1 MFKLQRQNHR
11 PSKSGERVDFKFS
24 NFQALQVPKGWD
36 RLFLSMTSV
45 ESGKTVAR
53 LGKALVRN
61 GNCQWTETLL
71 ESVWITKDDSS
82 KEPEECLF
90 KLVVSMGSSRAG
102 ILGEATINVSCLMS
116 SKASS
121 AVILPLRKCNFETL
135 LQVKIQCLTPRPN
148 IRHGSPNSNFKRQNE
163 DVDFQALSSTSETAD
178 NSLVRSSKVSSSQDL
193 DVSSHHENHKDQNYS
208 GVNSN
213 HNANYAEGS
222 KRRDP
227 FNPMHKLQ
235 SNGYTTHQR
244 HIGASSK
251 SSSAHDNYPVDDSS
265 FSSQSS
271 CNSGVMN
278 SKMDLH
284 SSGKESGNA
293 SPRNTGSK
301 DLLEAAEGTIEELRV
316 EAKMWERNARK
327 LMLDLDMLRK
337 EFLGQSKKQSDLVM
351 ELSAAY
357 AEHSGLKKEI
367 EQLNVMLEE
376 STLKQR
382 ALEDSVLQSEGQ
394 TQIQEELE
402 SELKYHQQSNANL
415 SLQLKRSQESNIEL
429 VSILQELE
437 HTIEQQKIEIENLS
451 ALHLKSADSESSVEQ
466 NLGENRNLLL
476 QFQQLQESGK
486 MLEIDVQRL
495 EKALEEKVNE
505 LETQRSLNG
514 QSLLDMERVYKYQL
528 SVKDEEIT
536 NLQAKVMKSV
546 RGRLLDDMEK
556 NSGSDSD
563 LIKEIESL
571 REKVHELETDCNEL
585 TEENLELLLKIKES
599 ENIHIGKC
607 GSFSSTS
614 SELPAKSVSM
624 QSDVSDTEPQMYD
637 PELKSKTNE
646 EEQCAAFESSGL
658 FCELLKQ
665 LELAFHCLMK
675 PLPNV
680 SPHASEKCK
689 FILDDVAN
697 LSKKDS
703 SNSKV
708 FTESILNYFSELN
721 NILEDRIA
729 EFEQTIRCGEIE
741 IQKRNDA
748 ITEAHKSVED
758 MILKVQQH
766 EISKAELEADCQ
778 SLLKELSQKR
788 SEMDKLQA
796 DLLSKEGQTNFHIQ
810 RQREL
815 EIQVADL
822 QTEKVQLEM
831 NNETIEREHEVT
843 SKCLDDL
850 QNDFAVLSSR
860 LDSHVSAKEILER
873 KLAELELEKRNLEKK
888 IILLEDEKLQLQER
902 ISVMDVQ
909 MTQLGDEQQ
918 SCRLELKD
926 SKSLAMNLQNQIRR
940 LEIEMEAHN
949 VSFNQNIQDKQDQ
962 LLESQRHCECLRAEN
977 QDLQAS
983 ILRLGEER
991 KILQKLNKELKKKEL
1006 ELHEHSEQMAT
1017 RLENSEKCFSDCTRK
1032 VEALEENL
1040 NSTLEAF
1047 TLKEKSLNSEL
1058 EAFLQECRNEK
1069 EKLVLQETLSN
1080 QMHFEMSSEVKNL
1093 QKEVESLMTQISVA
1107 HEEKEKAESEASL
1120 EIASL
1125 NADKRKLEFAL
1136 QEVNSKLELSE
1147 RELNN
1152 LHVEFELK
1160 AESMRTELSASEK
1173 IHVIPIADHEK
1184 LLKQLASRRT
1194 TEEKLKTALNN
1205 IELKLT
1211 LSDYENQQ
1219 LREESAN
1226 LKVHFQRVADL
1237 QHEVSVLKSKVE
1249 ECRFEKE
1256 KLEASYQ
1263 TVSGDYESLKAEKNS
1278 CVEKVLSLQK
1288 AMTDYEDCKQKAIA
1302 LEEKLLQMEG
1312 ALLSKETLSA
1322 QNADLEKE
1330 LNEVRKVSKQY
1341 QQIISQLEEQKSECL
1356 LKVQALEMDVLKR
1369 HNCDRK
1375 CDGKCSMKDGSPR
1388 PGEVAD
1394 ELAEALDED
1403 NMHKIQLH
1411 SFSSEELSSETMAC
1425 SKISVVESQ
1434 AEARERF
1441 ERTKSS
1447 LETELRDL
1455 RERYLEM
1462 SLKYAEVEAQREDLV
1477 MKLKAAKSGKRW
1489 FS

>member
-135 LQVKIQCLTPRPN
+135 LQPLASSSICLQPSFSLHLVARVKIQCLTPRPN

-193 DVSSHHENHKDQNYS
+193 DVSSHHENHKQDQNYS

-451 ALHLKSADSESSVEQ
+451 ALHLKSAD
-466 NLGENRNLLL
+466 R
-476 QFQQLQESGK
+476 K

-514 QSLLDMERVYKYQL
+514 QSLLDMER
-528 SVKDEEIT
+528 
-536 NLQAKVMKSV
+536 
-546 RGRLLDDMEK
+546 
-556 NSGSDSD
+556 
-563 LIKEIESL
+563 
-571 REKVHELETDCNEL
+571 
-585 TEENLELLLKIKES
+585 
-599 ENIHIGKC
+599 
-607 GSFSSTS
+607 
-614 SELPAKSVSM
+614 
-624 QSDVSDTEPQMYD
+624 
-637 PELKSKTNE
+637 
-646 EEQCAAFESSGL
+646 EQCAAFESSGL

-1058 EAFLQECRNEK
+1058 EAILQECRNEK

-1147 RELNN
+1147 
-1152 LHVEFELK
+1152 
-1160 AESMRTELSASEK
+1160 
-1173 IHVIPIADHEK
+1173 P
-1184 LLKQLASRRT
+1184 SRRT